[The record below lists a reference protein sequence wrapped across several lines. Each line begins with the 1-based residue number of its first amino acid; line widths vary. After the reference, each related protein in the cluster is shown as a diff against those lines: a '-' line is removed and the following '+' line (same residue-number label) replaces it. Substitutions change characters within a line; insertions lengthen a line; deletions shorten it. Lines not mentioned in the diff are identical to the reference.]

1 MILFNL
7 VHNFFFLLE
16 SAVVNSDDRAN
27 TKESN
32 FTVIVKNGVGIQVA
46 EENDMLSLIVM
57 VPPHVRNWSNF
68 TLLGMN

>member
-1 MILFNL
+1 MILFNFVL
-7 VHNFFFLLE
+7 NLFLSE

-57 VPPHVRNWSNF
+57 IPPHVRSWSN
-68 TLLGMN
+68 LI